1 MAVCPFKRQQCSSEC
16 PYYAAGVKKCCFAAQ
31 TMMVEDLHKLSL
43 TLLDNAILKE
53 EEDKKEKSS

>member
-1 MAVCPFKRQQCSSEC
+1 MALCPFKKQQCSSEC
-16 PYYAAGVKKCCFAAQ
+16 SYFAAGVKKCCFAAQ

-53 EEDKKEKSS
+53 DEKKEKSQ